1 MAKRRMIGKI
11 AREDSLA
18 IHSYKSNG
26 TLALFF
32 SLVVQNEARLPCALR
47 CVRCMAATRQWK
59 REPEC
64 HEISICDQLFACV
77 ALSSN
82 LGS

>member
-11 AREDSLA
+11 AREDSLG
-18 IHSYKSNG
+18 HSFVQVQWHFG
-26 TLALFF
+26 FIF

-47 CVRCMAATRQWK
+47 VRRCMAATRQWK

-64 HEISICDQLFACV
+64 H
-77 ALSSN
+77 
-82 LGS
+82 

>member
-26 TLALFF
+26 TSGFIF

-47 CVRCMAATRQWK
+47 CVGRMAAFCTSVEK
-59 REPEC
+59 RAEVP
-64 HEISICDQLFACV
+64 LNFYW
-77 ALSSN
+77 
-82 LGS
+82 